1 MNIVDIRAQIEEE
14 LTWRQNELRFL
25 RNQLSCISSDQDKMR
40 YRKSLVVMLY
50 SHFEGFCKTTLLIYV
65 DAINRLG
72 INRNEANSFIKTASL
87 ADVFKAYGN
96 LDKKC
101 SLFKNALP
109 HDEKLHL
116 FSRQVDFVNMIELLW
131 KETVE
136 IPESVVDT
144 ESNLKPVVLRKIL
157 FRLGF
162 PYDCFAKYEGK
173 INFLL
178 EKRNNIAHGTEKD
191 GLREKEYSEVEKATF
206 TIMEEIMK
214 LVIEGLEKKAYL
226 KVV

>member
-1 MNIVDIRAQIEEE
+1 MNIVDIRAQMEEE
-14 LTWRQNELRFL
+14 LTWRQNEIRFL
-25 RNQLSCISSDQDKMR
+25 RNQLSYISADQDKRR

-50 SHFEGFCKTTLLIYV
+50 AHFEGFCKTVLLIYV
-65 DAINRLG
+65 DAINHLG
-72 INRNEANSFIKTASL
+72 IKRNEANPYIKTASL

-101 SLFKNALP
+101 ALFKNALP
-109 HDEKLHL
+109 QDEKLHL
-116 FSRQVDFVNMIELLW
+116 FSRQVDFVNMIDALW
-131 KETVE
+131 QETAE

-162 PYDCFAKYEGK
+162 PYDCFAGYEGK

-178 EKRNNIAHGTEKD
+178 EKRNSIAHGSGKE
-191 GLREKEYSEVEKATF
+191 GLEEKEYSEVETASF
-206 TIMEEIMK
+206 TVMEKILK
-214 LVIEGLEKKAYL
+214 LVIEALENKTYL
-226 KVV
+226 SVV